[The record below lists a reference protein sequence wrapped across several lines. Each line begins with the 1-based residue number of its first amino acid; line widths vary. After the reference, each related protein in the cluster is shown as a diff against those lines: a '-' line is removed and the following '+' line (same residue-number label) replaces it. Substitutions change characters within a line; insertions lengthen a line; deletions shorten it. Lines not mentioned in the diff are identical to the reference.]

1 MSTTFYESLKARW
14 HKHNT
19 LICVGLDPLPER
31 FPGSIAQ
38 RPDAVFAF
46 NRAIIDA
53 THDLVC
59 AYKPQ
64 IAHYAA
70 LAAEDQLQQTM
81 DYLRSQY
88 PDIPVILD
96 SKRGDIGSTAE
107 QYAREAFD
115 RYGADAVTVNPYMGA
130 DTIEPFARYSSKGV
144 VVLCRTSNPSAAELQ
159 NLELASGETLFAQ
172 VARLA
177 ARQWNGRQNLAL
189 VVGATAPAELARVRD
204 LIGDMPILVPG
215 LGAQGG
221 DAEAVLKAGLTEH
234 GDGLIINSS
243 RGILYASQ
251 ADDFA
256 LAARSE
262 AQALRDLANRFR
274 QQ

>member
-1 MSTTFYESLKARW
+1 MSLTFHERLKIRW
-14 HKHNT
+14 QEHNT
-19 LICVGLDPLPER
+19 LLCIGLDPLPEK
-31 FPGSIAQ
+31 FPAAVAGQ
-38 RPDAVFAF
+38 PDAVFAF

-70 LAAEDQLQQTM
+70 LGAEDQLQQTM
-81 DYLRSQY
+81 DYLRNCY

-107 QYAREAFD
+107 RYAAEAFD

-130 DTIEPFARYSSKGV
+130 DTIAPFARYASKGV
-144 VVLCRTSNPSAAELQ
+144 VVLCRTSNPSASELQ
-159 NLELASGETLFAQ
+159 DLTLESGEKLFAR

-177 ARQWNGRQNLAL
+177 AREWNSHQNLAL
-189 VVGATAPAELARVRD
+189 VVGATAPAELAEVRK

-221 DAEAVLKAGLTEH
+221 DASAVLQAGLNST
-234 GDGLIINSS
+234 GDGLVINSA

-251 ADDFA
+251 GRDFA
-256 LAARSE
+256 SAAREE
-262 AQALRDLANRFR
+262 ALALRDLANRYR
-274 QQ
+274 P